1 MLHILHKRIE
11 LLNAIL
17 LCFLHFLDTALH
29 LADVVLEIA
38 KPPTQAAGLPTNQID
53 VPLVHFLQ
61 LFELVALVSVAKEAA
76 VRADWHLASLAEVVQ
91 G

>member
-17 LCFLHFLDTALH
+17 LGFLHFLDTALH
-29 LADVVLEIA
+29 LADVVLEVA
-38 KPPTQAAGLPTNQID
+38 QPPTQPTGLPANQID
-53 VPLVHFLQ
+53 VALVNFLQ
-61 LFELVALVSVAKEAA
+61 LFKLVALVGVAKEAA
-76 VRADWHLASLAEVVQ
+76 VRADRDFTSLAEVVK